1 MTMTR
6 VRILY
11 TSGREDTYEVDF
23 TGSELSH
30 QKLQSWMSSPRLILQ
45 TEEALVIIPSSGI
58 EKIMFELTGDGSN
71 IPPIEGL
78 RRARKLT

>member
-1 MTMTR
+1 MSMTR

-23 TGSELSH
+23 TGSEVSH
-30 QKLQSWMSSPRLILQ
+30 QKLQAWMNSPRLVLQ
-45 TEEALVIIPSSGI
+45 TDEALVVIPSSGI
-58 EKIMFELTGDGSN
+58 EKIMFELAGDGSN

-78 RRARKLT
+78 RRARKLS